1 MLLTAVILNFVVAIL
16 LALLGGKYL
25 RGPAP
30 ADYHEE
36 ILKAA
41 YAEITD
47 AHKGVFRALN
57 VVIGAGFYAQAVVIA
72 SVTYFGVWDDVFWA
86 KCVVL
91 AVALLSGVP
100 ATLAAQQLEKH
111 TRVKTPWRPGIV
123 LLGMSVLAFVL
134 ALF

>member
-1 MLLTAVILNFVVAIL
+1 MLLAAVILNFLVAAL

-57 VVIGAGFYAQAVVIA
+57 VVVGAGFYAQAVVIA
-72 SVTYFGVWDDVFWA
+72 LVTYFGVWDDVFWA

-91 AVALLSGVP
+91 VSALLSGVP
-100 ATLAAQQLEKH
+100 AMLAAQQLEKH
-111 TRVKTPWRPGIV
+111 TRVTTPWRPGVV
-123 LLGMSVLAFVL
+123 LLAMAVLAFGLSIV
-134 ALF
+134 

>member
-1 MLLTAVILNFVVAIL
+1 MLLAAVILNFVIALL

-30 ADYHEE
+30 TDYHEE

-41 YAEITD
+41 YAEITN

-57 VVIGAGFYAQAVVIA
+57 VVVGAGFYAQAIVVFL
-72 SVTYFGVWDDVFWA
+72 VTYFGVWDDIFWA

-91 AVALLSGVP
+91 LSALICGIP

-111 TRVKTPWRPGIV
+111 TRVTTPWRPGIG
-123 LLGMSVLAFVL
+123 LLGLTVVAFIL
-134 ALF
+134 SIL

>member
-1 MLLTAVILNFVVAIL
+1 MLLAAAILNFVVAAL

-57 VVIGAGFYAQAVVIA
+57 LVVGAGFNAQAGVIVL
-72 SVTYFGVWDDVFWA
+72 VTYFGVWEDVFWA

-91 AVALLSGVP
+91 IAAVLSGVP
-100 ATLAAQQLEKH
+100 ATLAAQ
-111 TRVKTPWRPGIV
+111 
-123 LLGMSVLAFVL
+123 
-134 ALF
+134 

>member
-1 MLLTAVILNFVVAIL
+1 MLLAAVILNFLVAAL

-41 YAEITD
+41 YAEITE
-47 AHKGVFRALN
+47 AHEGVFRALN
-57 VVIGAGFYAQAVVIA
+57 VMIGAGFYAQAVVIFL
-72 SVTYFGVWDDVFWA
+72 VTYFGVWDDAFWA

-91 AVALLSGVP
+91 LCAVLSGAP

-111 TRVKTPWRPGIV
+111 TRVTTPWRPGIV
-123 LLGMSVLAFVL
+123 LLGLAVLAFVL
-134 ALF
+134 SIL

>member
-1 MLLTAVILNFVVAIL
+1 MLLAAVILNYVVAAL

-41 YAEITD
+41 YAEITE

-57 VVIGAGFYAQAVVIA
+57 VVVGAGFYTQAVVIVL
-72 SVTYFGVWDDVFWA
+72 VTYFGVWENLLWA
-86 KCVVL
+86 KVVVL
-91 AVALLSGVP
+91 LAALLSGIP
-100 ATLAAQQLEKH
+100 ATLAAQRLEKH
-111 TRVKTPWRPGIV
+111 TRVTTPWRPGIV
-123 LLGMSVLAFVL
+123 LLGLAVTAFVL
-134 ALF
+134 SVL

>member
-1 MLLTAVILNFVVAIL
+1 MLLAAVILNFLTAVL

-30 ADYHEE
+30 VDYHEE

-41 YAEITD
+41 YAEISE

-57 VVIGAGFYAQAVVIA
+57 VVVGAGFYAQAVVIA
-72 SVTYFGVWDDVFWA
+72 LVTYFGVWNDVFWA

-91 AVALLSGVP
+91 VAVLLSGLP
-100 ATLAAQQLEKH
+100 AMLAAQQLEKH
-111 TRVKTPWRPGIV
+111 TRITTPWRPGLV
-123 LLGMSVLAFVL
+123 LIGMAVLAFL
-134 ALF
+134 LSLF

>member
-1 MLLTAVILNFVVAIL
+1 MLLAAVVLNFLTAFL

-41 YAEITD
+41 GAEITET
-47 AHKGVFRALN
+47 HKGVFRALN
-57 VVIGAGFYAQAVVIA
+57 VVVGAGFYAQAFVIFF
-72 SVTYFGVWDDVFWA
+72 VTYFGVWDDLFWA
-86 KCVVL
+86 KCAVL
-91 AVALLSGVP
+91 GAAVMSGVP

-111 TRVKTPWRPGIV
+111 TQVMTPWRPGV
-123 LLGMSVLAFVL
+123 VML
-134 ALF
+134 ALSVIAFILSIL

>member
-1 MLLTAVILNFVVAIL
+1 MLLAAAILNFVVAAL

-36 ILKAA
+36 SLKAA

-57 VVIGAGFYAQAVVIA
+57 LVVGAGFNAQAGVIVLVA
-72 SVTYFGVWDDVFWA
+72 YFGVWEDVFWA

-91 AVALLSGVP
+91 IAAVLSGVP

-111 TRVKTPWRPGIV
+111 TRVTTPWRPGIV
-123 LLGMSVLAFVL
+123 LLGMAVLAFVL
-134 ALF
+134 SIP